1 MTIEEANPIR
11 PYTKERTQKYFDSSK
26 FIRGKAY
33 RIVRSKCE
41 IEGLLLSVGDNNEP
55 FPTHL
60 TFLILDTHRGPVAE
74 VCTRLE
80 IVHIE
85 DMNEYADESIY
96 TEIYELQKGVK
107 INTTA
112 DEEYKN
118 ASLTGIK
125 YGDIFY
131 RISDNGKFKV
141 IEVDLQYQLYILRRL
156 DGDEPF
162 VGSYGYCEIVR
173 DFSKNPIDVGN
184 QSCQHSGTPL
194 SKFPTLWNNTTLD
207 NK

>member
-1 MTIEEANPIR
+1 MNDNKGYIKSRVQN
-11 PYTKERTQKYFDSSK
+11 YFDRSK
-26 FIRGKAY
+26 FIKGKAY

-41 IEGLLLSVGDNNEP
+41 IEGLLLNIGNDNEP

-107 INTTA
+107 INTNE
-112 DEEYKN
+112 DEDYKN
-118 ASLTGIK
+118 ASLNGIK

-131 RISDNGKFKV
+131 RIEDNGMFKV
-141 IEVDLQYQLYILRRL
+141 MEVDIQHESYVLRRI

-162 VGSYGYCEIVR
+162 VGSYGYYEILR
-173 DFSKNPIDVGN
+173 YFSRK
-184 QSCQHSGTPL
+184 SR
-194 SKFPTLWNNTTLD
+194 
-207 NK
+207 

>member
-1 MTIEEANPIR
+1 MTIEEANPVR
-11 PYTKERTQKYFDSSK
+11 PYTKERTQIYFDRSK
-26 FIRGKAY
+26 FIKGKAY

-41 IEGLLLSVGDNNEP
+41 IEGLLLNIGNDNEP

-107 INTTA
+107 INTNV
-112 DEEYKN
+112 DENHKD
-118 ASLTGIK
+118 ASLYGIK

-131 RISDNGKFKV
+131 RISDNGMFKV
-141 IEVDLQYQLYILRRL
+141 IEVDLQHETYVLRRL

-162 VGSYGYCEIVR
+162 VGSYGYYEMLR
-173 DFSKNPIDVGN
+173 YFSKSD
-184 QSCQHSGTPL
+184 
-194 SKFPTLWNNTTLD
+194 K
-207 NK
+207 